1 MDYQNNHPSDCQ
13 ESYVSKFSVRS
24 AFSPHAHPNEDW
36 TKISDLGE
44 RRRIQNRIAQ
54 RNYRKIP
61 QPSIPLLW
69 KCLANNLITGKK
81 LKKRLEE
88 QLRQATSS
96 PEHSPDESGP
106 AQEEPY
112 ATESSSEQHSARAL
126 KPALR
131 PRLSSNSP
139 PTNFQLMQESP
150 PIYTQQY
157 DNASSISPAPLASFP
172 PYSSYSD
179 GIISA
184 QYSCAPLQGA
194 IPDIYGGQEH
204 RSGSDGLEPSIS
216 SPYYASPRPE
226 RYCGIDVD
234 CLASSTLPVTA
245 ATTLAATMSPYIR
258 MSDPIYHYDYSDVY
272 PIPEATGAGSTS
284 GRY

>member
-1 MDYQNNHPSDCQ
+1 MDYQNNHPSHCQ

-54 RNYRKIP
+54 RNYR
-61 QPSIPLLW
+61 
-69 KCLANNLITGKK
+69 KK

-157 DNASSISPAPLASFP
+157 DNASSISPAPLASFA
-172 PYSSYSD
+172 PYTSYSD

-245 ATTLAATMSPYIR
+245 ATTLAAAMSPYIR

-272 PIPEATGAGSTS
+272 PMPEATGTGSTS